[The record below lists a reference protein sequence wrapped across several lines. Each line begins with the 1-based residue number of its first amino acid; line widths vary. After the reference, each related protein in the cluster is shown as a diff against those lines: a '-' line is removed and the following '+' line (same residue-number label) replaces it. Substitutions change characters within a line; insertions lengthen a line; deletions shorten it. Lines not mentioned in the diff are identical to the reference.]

1 MEGKILNKFDMRS
14 HNETLELYGK
24 LDRERTNKYM
34 VIENDSGAHMRPMPM
49 MISFSTS
56 GPSEKKKAPTKA
68 TNMKRTRRD
77 HGKIEEIVF
86 KIFERQPNWSLRNLI
101 QETNQPEVCDL
112 SSFTLISGF

>member
-56 GPSEKKKAPTKA
+56 GPSVNGLFCFLLPF
-68 TNMKRTRRD
+68 
-77 HGKIEEIVF
+77 IV
-86 KIFERQPNWSLRNLI
+86 LH
-101 QETNQPEVCDL
+101 D
-112 SSFTLISGF
+112 